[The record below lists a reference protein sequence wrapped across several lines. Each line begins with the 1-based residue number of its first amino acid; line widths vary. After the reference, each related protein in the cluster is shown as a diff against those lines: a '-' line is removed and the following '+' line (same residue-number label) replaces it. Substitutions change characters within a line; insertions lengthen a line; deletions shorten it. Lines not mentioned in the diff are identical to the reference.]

1 MKKKIGLFTAGLL
14 LLGAMFSGVI
24 GTRVVAQDQNVSF
37 LRSVEI
43 ITENAYLWL
52 GKSVTIWFEGATTD
66 AFQTN
71 LVATDPTADR
81 TIYLPNQSGILMTG
95 KAGSTT
101 LDGSNPTTVATG
113 ITGGIISCNVSF
125 RTSAALGD
133 DPNSLSV
140 THPDATVGNLNIY
153 AWKNT
158 NGTDPTQVAST
169 DSAMIIDWQCS
180 GT

>member
-1 MKKKIGLFTAGLL
+1 MKRNKLIVLVVGLL
-14 LLGAMFSGVI
+14 LLGTSFGIV
-24 GTRVVAQDQNVSF
+24 RAQDQNITF

-43 ITENAYLWL
+43 STENAYLWL
-52 GKSVTIWFEGATTD
+52 GKSVTIWFEGATTN

-71 LVATDPTADR
+71 LLATDPTADR

-113 ITGGIISCNVSF
+113 ITGGIISCNVTF
-125 RTSAALGD
+125 RTSTALGD

-140 THPDATVGNLNIY
+140 THPDATVGDLNIY
-153 AWKNT
+153 VWKNAS
-158 NGTDPTQVAST
+158 GTDPTQVAST
-169 DSAMIIDWQCS
+169 DSAMVIDWQCS